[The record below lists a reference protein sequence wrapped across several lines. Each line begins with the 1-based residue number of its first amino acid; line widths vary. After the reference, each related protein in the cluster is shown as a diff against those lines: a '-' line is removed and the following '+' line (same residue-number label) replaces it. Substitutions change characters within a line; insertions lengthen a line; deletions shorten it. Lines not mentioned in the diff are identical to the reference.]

1 MELNQQPRIKKYTR
15 KEQIINMTT
24 KLEFFKITLNEFL
37 KLKARNEKFNDISN
51 EILLN
56 DMTKEFPVNLSDS
69 FCYPYE
75 SLVLKSL
82 AQLWNE
88 PEYVEDWI
96 NYLLYEAMDMKDGGK
111 ITCDN
116 KEYVIT
122 NVDNLCAYLLDYY
135 KTIGE

>member
-1 MELNQQPRIKKYTR
+1 
-15 KEQIINMTT
+15 MTKT
-24 KLEFFKITLNEFL
+24 NKLQFFKDTLNEFL
-37 KLKARNEKFNDISN
+37 KLKARNEKFDKVAN

-56 DMTKEFPVNLSDS
+56 DMTKDFPVYLSDN

-96 NYLLYEAMDMKDGGK
+96 NYLIYEAIGMKDGGK
-111 ITCDN
+111 AIVDE
-116 KEYVIT
+116 KEYIIKD
-122 NVDNLCAYLLDYY
+122 VDSLCVYLLDYY
-135 KTIGE
+135 KIIGE

>member
-1 MELNQQPRIKKYTR
+1 M
-15 KEQIINMTT
+15 T
-24 KLEFFKITLNEFL
+24 KLQFFKDTLNEFL
-37 KLKARNEKFNDISN
+37 KLKNRNEKFDKASN

-56 DMTKEFPVNLSDS
+56 DMTKDFPVYLSDN

-96 NYLLYEAMDMKDGGK
+96 NYLLYEAIDMKDGGK
-111 ITCDN
+111 ICDTSSN
-116 KEYVIT
+116 ERKEYIIK
-122 NVDNLCAYLLDYY
+122 NVDSLCIYLLDYY
-135 KTIGE
+135 KIIG

>member
-1 MELNQQPRIKKYTR
+1 M
-15 KEQIINMTT
+15 T
-24 KLEFFKITLNEFL
+24 KLQFFKDTLNEFL
-37 KLKARNEKFNDISN
+37 KLKARNEKFDKTTN

-56 DMTKEFPVNLSDS
+56 DMTKDFPVYLSDN

-96 NYLLYEAMDMKDGGK
+96 NYLIYEAIGMKDGGK
-111 ITCDN
+111 AIVDE
-116 KEYVIT
+116 KEYIIKD
-122 NVDNLCAYLLDYY
+122 VDSLCVYLLDYY
-135 KTIGE
+135 YILGENKCTK

>member
-1 MELNQQPRIKKYTR
+1 
-15 KEQIINMTT
+15 MTKT
-24 KLEFFKITLNEFL
+24 NKLQFFKNTLNEFL
-37 KLKARNEKFNDISN
+37 KLKARNEKFDKTTN

-56 DMTKEFPVNLSDS
+56 DMTKDFPVYLSDN

-96 NYLLYEAMDMKDGGK
+96 NYLIYEAIGMKDGGK
-111 ITCDN
+111 AIVDE
-116 KEYVIT
+116 KEYIIKD
-122 NVDNLCAYLLDYY
+122 VDSLCVYLLDYY
-135 KTIGE
+135 YILGENKCTK

>member
-1 MELNQQPRIKKYTR
+1 M
-15 KEQIINMTT
+15 T
-24 KLEFFKITLNEFL
+24 KLQFFKDTLNEFL
-37 KLKARNEKFNDISN
+37 KLKSRNEKFNKASN

-56 DMTKEFPVNLSDS
+56 DMTKDFPVYLSDN

-96 NYLLYEAMDMKDGGK
+96 NYLLYEAIDMKDGGK
-111 ITCDN
+111 AIHDK
-116 KEYVIT
+116 KEYPIKD
-122 NVDNLCAYLLDYY
+122 VDSLCVYLLDYY
-135 KTIGE
+135 KIIGECKCTK

>member
-1 MELNQQPRIKKYTR
+1 
-15 KEQIINMTT
+15 MTT

>member
-1 MELNQQPRIKKYTR
+1 
-15 KEQIINMTT
+15 MTT
-24 KLEFFKITLNEFL
+24 RTKLKFFKNTLNEFL
-37 KLKARNEKFNDISN
+37 KLKARNEKFDKTTN

-56 DMTKEFPVNLSDS
+56 DMTKDFPVYLSDN

-96 NYLLYEAMDMKDGGK
+96 NYLIYDAMDMKDGGK
-111 ITCDN
+111 AIHDK
-116 KEYVIT
+116 KEYIIKD
-122 NVDNLCAYLLDYY
+122 VDSLCVYLLDYY
-135 KTIGE
+135 NIVGERNE

>member
-1 MELNQQPRIKKYTR
+1 M
-15 KEQIINMTT
+15 T
-24 KLEFFKITLNEFL
+24 KLKFFKNTLNEFL
-37 KLKARNEKFNDISN
+37 KLKARNEKFDKTTN

-56 DMTKEFPVNLSDS
+56 DMTKDFPVYLSDN

-96 NYLLYEAMDMKDGGK
+96 NYLIYEAIGMKDGGK
-111 ITCDN
+111 AIVDE
-116 KEYVIT
+116 KEYIIKD
-122 NVDNLCAYLLDYY
+122 VDSLCVYLLDYY
-135 KTIGE
+135 YILGENKCTK

>member
-1 MELNQQPRIKKYTR
+1 
-15 KEQIINMTT
+15 MTKT
-24 KLEFFKITLNEFL
+24 NKLQFFKDTLNEFL
-37 KLKARNEKFNDISN
+37 KLKARNEKFDKVAN

-56 DMTKEFPVNLSDS
+56 DMTKDFPVYLSDN

-96 NYLLYEAMDMKDGGK
+96 NYLIYEAIGMKDGGK
-111 ITCDN
+111 AIVDE
-116 KEYVIT
+116 KEYIIKD
-122 NVDNLCAYLLDYY
+122 VDSLCVYLLDYY
-135 KTIGE
+135 YILGENKCTK